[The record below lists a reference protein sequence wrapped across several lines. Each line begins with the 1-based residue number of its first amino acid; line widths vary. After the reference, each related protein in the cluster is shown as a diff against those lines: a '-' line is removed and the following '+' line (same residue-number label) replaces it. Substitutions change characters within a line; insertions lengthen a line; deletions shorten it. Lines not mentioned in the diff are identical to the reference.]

1 MRPSPVRSSWLMSWH
16 AEPTSRPALL
26 CLPQAGA
33 GCGQF
38 RRWQQWLAD
47 EVAVLGVALPGR
59 EGRWSE
65 PPATDI
71 DEVLTAVADELSDV
85 LRPGQPLV
93 VFGNSFGG
101 LLGYELAVRLARS
114 GWPPRALVVAAC
126 RPPAMWVGAGRGLLR
141 DGQSLA
147 DLVDARDFGDV
158 ELDPQTREL
167 VLEMLGQDARLSFSY
182 AGPAG
187 SRLDCPLH
195 AWGAEQDRIVS
206 AGQLDGWAA
215 YTTGEFCRR
224 QFAGGHHFC
233 SERAESV
240 LPAIRDIAAMPAG

>member
-1 MRPSPVRSSWLMSWH
+1 MRKLTWLMSWH
-16 AEPTSRPALL
+16 PAPDSRPALL

-38 RRWQQWLAD
+38 RRWQQWLGD

-71 DEVLTAVADELSDV
+71 DVVLEGVLGDLFSVLSA
-85 LRPGQPLV
+85 GQPLV

-101 LLGYELAVRLARS
+101 LLGYELSVRLSRT
-114 GWPPRALVVAAC
+114 GWLPDALVVAAC

-141 DGQSLA
+141 DGQSLS
-147 DLVDARDFGDV
+147 DLVDSRDFGDV
-158 ELDPQTREL
+158 EFDPQTREM
-167 VLEMLGQDARLSFSY
+167 VLEVLSHDARLSLSY

-187 SRLDCPLH
+187 SRLSCPLH
-195 AWGAEQDRIVS
+195 AWGAERDQIVLPE
-206 AGQLDGWAA
+206 QLDGWRD
-215 YTTGEFCRR
+215 YTIGPFRR
-224 QFAGGHHFC
+224 QQFAGGHHFC
-233 SERAESV
+233 SERAEAV
-240 LPAIRDIAAMPAG
+240 LPAIRDIAVAALPAE

>member
-1 MRPSPVRSSWLMSWH
+1 MKPSWLISWH
-16 AEPTSRPALL
+16 PEPERRPALL

-38 RRWQQWLAD
+38 RRWQQWLQD
-47 EVAVLGVALPGR
+47 EVAVIGVALPGR

-71 DEVLTAVADELSDV
+71 DAVLEAVIEELCSV
-85 LRPGQPLV
+85 LLPGQPLA

-101 LLGYELAVRLARS
+101 LLGYELAVRLSRS
-114 GWPPRALVVAAC
+114 GWLPQALMVAAC
-126 RPPAMWVGAGRGLLR
+126 RPPAMWVGMGRGLLR

-167 VLEMLGQDARLSFSY
+167 VLEVLGHDARLSLSY
-182 AGPAG
+182 AGPEG
-187 SRLDCPLH
+187 SRLSCPLH
-195 AWGAEQDRIVS
+195 AWGAEQDRIVLP
-206 AGQLDGWAA
+206 AQLDGWQD
-215 YTTGEFCRR
+215 YTSGDFRRR

-240 LPAIRDIAAMPAG
+240 LPAVRDIARAALPAG